1 MSFDS
6 YDKCLSNLI
15 PAGIALMD
23 KTYVDLSGTM
33 VFPHHKYQKYGA
45 THQGFV
51 YNIKSRKKLQDGKI
65 TVYGEDGK
73 RVEFRQAR
81 FVFECFFNIDLK
93 NDCVIRLKNRS
104 LPPSITNIN
113 AILPEVYK
121 PKLQKVLNLFVPTV
135 ENLEKYLSSS
145 VQFTKMYNYDKV
157 YNKKRKII
165 RVKNGI
171 TRRENKAKGLCLP
184 RRFCYDR
191 EILLTPEFLK
201 FNHSM

>member
-6 YDKCLSNLI
+6 YDKYISNLV
-15 PAGIALMD
+15 PAGITLMD

-45 THQGFV
+45 TYQGLV
-51 YNIKSRKKLQDGKI
+51 YNIKSRKKLQNGKI
-65 TVYGEDGK
+65 TVYGDDGK

-93 NDCVIRLKNRS
+93 SDCVIRLKNRS
-104 LPPSITNIN
+104 LPASITNIN

-145 VQFTKMYNYDKV
+145 VQFIKIYNYDNV

-165 RVKNGI
+165 RVKNS
-171 TRRENKAKGLCLP
+171 TTHKRNQVKRLCLP
-184 RRFCYDR
+184 RRFCYDQ
-191 EILLTPEFLK
+191 EVLLTPEFLK
-201 FNHSM
+201 FNVSM